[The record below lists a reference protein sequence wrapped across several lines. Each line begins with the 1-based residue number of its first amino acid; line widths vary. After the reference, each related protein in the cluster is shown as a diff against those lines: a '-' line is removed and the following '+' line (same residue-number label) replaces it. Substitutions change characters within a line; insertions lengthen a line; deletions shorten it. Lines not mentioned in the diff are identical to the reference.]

1 MKEVFECYVECT
13 LGNDTLSEFPGHVYD
28 VNYHKF
34 FPENKNAEMLDIG
47 PGIGRMMQFLK
58 KCGYSNVKGV
68 DISPSS
74 VRSCKKK
81 DLDCELAD
89 NTSDWLKR
97 HAEEFDFIT
106 LLDVI
111 EHIPKKDIID
121 FLTAIRGSLKTGGVF
136 LIQTNNMQ
144 AEYAQ
149 LMRYGDI
156 THELGFCESTLRQ
169 VCSVAGFTQV
179 EVFGMEPWCLYK
191 KWCYFKM
198 KPFTAILHF
207 IGVHVRGLYWVF
219 VRFMRRLNGNYCPH
233 AMILNPMFY
242 AIARK

>member
-1 MKEVFECYVECT
+1 MKEVFECYVEST
-13 LGNDTLSEFPGHVYD
+13 LGGDSITELSSPVYD
-28 VNYHKF
+28 VNYDRF
-34 FPENKNAEMLDIG
+34 LPENMSAKILDIG
-47 PGIGRMMQFLK
+47 PGIGRLMMFLK
-58 KCGYSNVKGV
+58 NCGYSNVKGV

-89 NTSDWLKR
+89 STSDWLKR
-97 HAEEFDFIT
+97 HAVEFDFIA

-121 FLTAIRGSLKTGGVF
+121 FLSAIRGSLNTGGV
-136 LIQTNNMQ
+136 LIIQTNNMQ

-169 VCSVAGFTQV
+169 VCSVAGFNQV

-191 KWCYFKM
+191 KWCYIKK
-198 KPFTAILHF
+198 KPFTAALHF
-207 IGVHVRGLYWVF
+207 CGVHVRSLYWVF
-219 VRFMRRLNGNYCPH
+219 VRLLRRINGNHCPH
-233 AMILNPMFY
+233 AQILNPMFF